1 MKTGAE
7 RKPARFVSALPL
19 GGAPSLPG
27 EGERAALRMT
37 RLCAAVRRAA
47 GHIHLVDQCLLLF
60 MAVLMLQSAA
70 GLFLPGE
77 RGGESDSIDVIVR
90 TSSAAVFGY
99 ILSANFNRCASAS
112 KAAGGKAKEVRTT
125 GAREG
130 PVAQI
135 GFQAPAE
142 ESGESLER
150 TEPGVLREEDAQAPE
165 NRLQIVTATVIGL
178 FCLLTLLLLR
188 WLGIP
193 ERGSAA
199 VVQFRD
205 FVSGCV
211 GFLIGCPTQKSN

>member
-1 MKTGAE
+1 M
-7 RKPARFVSALPL
+7 
-19 GGAPSLPG
+19 
-27 EGERAALRMT
+27 
-37 RLCAAVRRAA
+37 
-47 GHIHLVDQCLLLF
+47 DWCLLLF
-60 MAVLMLQSAA
+60 MAVLMIQTAV

-77 RGGESDSIDVIVR
+77 GGEQSDSIDIVVR

-112 KAAGGKAKEVRTT
+112 TSKTAGGQTNEVQTAAT
-125 GAREG
+125 QEG

-142 ESGESLER
+142 ESGGGLER
-150 TEPGVLREEDAQAPE
+150 TGPGVLQEETTQTPE